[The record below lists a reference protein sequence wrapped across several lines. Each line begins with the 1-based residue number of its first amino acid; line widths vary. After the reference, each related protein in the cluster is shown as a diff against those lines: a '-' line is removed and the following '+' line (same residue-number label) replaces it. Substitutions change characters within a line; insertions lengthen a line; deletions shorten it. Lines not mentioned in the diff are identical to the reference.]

1 MTLVNIYE
9 KCSIFRIPKYL
20 TKYDPR
26 MLKTV
31 DQNDRNIACRIFGEQ
46 KAIDLKLASPR
57 KSEVISDEVIIHL
70 IKGKI
75 ENFLRYR
82 IIQVQAP

>member
-9 KCSIFRIPKYL
+9 NCSIFRIPNYL

-26 MLKTV
+26 MSKTV
-31 DQNDRNIACRIFGEQ
+31 DQNDRSIACRVFGEQ

-57 KSEVISDEVIIHL
+57 KSKVISDEVTSYL